1 MDENTWRFAQL
12 MMWLI
17 GIQTTVLIAA
27 FGGMWIAISRRF
39 ESIDK
44 RFESIDKRF
53 ESIEKRLDKL
63 DEKVTDIDKRVF
75 AIETM
80 LHMKDCC
87 MLKDERQIKKAE

>member
-17 GIQTTVLIAA
+17 GIQTTVIMGA
-27 FGGMWIAISRRF
+27 FGGMWIAISKRL
-39 ESIDK
+39 ESM
-44 RFESIDKRF
+44 
-53 ESIEKRLDKL
+53 EKRMDKMEERL
-63 DEKVTDIDKRVF
+63 TDIDKRVF

-87 MLKDERQIKKAE
+87 LLKNDQHLKNAE